1 MKKFDDDYARRVR
14 EGCFKAIL
22 DASVKDGMIRLNE
35 HEIYDGVVCA
45 IAMIH
50 SAQDHTPSEEQ
61 TAMLS
66 EAIARHFRERVAE
79 MLRAKELDQPSLRRA
94 GGTKKIN

>member
-1 MKKFDDDYARRVR
+1 MRKFDDDYAKRVR
-14 EGCFKAIL
+14 EGCFRAIL
-22 DASVKDGMIRLNE
+22 DASVEEGMVRLNE

-50 SAQDHTPSEEQ
+50 STQDHTPSTEQ

-79 MLRAKELDQPSLRRA
+79 MLRAKELDRPTLRRA
-94 GGTKKIN
+94 GGGRRIN

>member
-1 MKKFDDDYARRVR
+1 MRKFNDDYARRVR

-22 DASVKDGMIRLNE
+22 DASVEEGMIRLNE

-50 SAQDHTPSEEQ
+50 STQDHTPSEEQ

-79 MLRAKELDQPSLRRA
+79 MIRAKEIDQPSLRRA
-94 GGTKKIN
+94 GGKRRTH